1 VKSKSRLFSTI
12 AVHGG
17 EEPKFPVGA
26 VAQPIYQTST
36 FVFKSTAKVKRF
48 QEGDPSLY
56 LYTRYGNPTIRAAEE
71 KIAQLEGGE
80 AGLVFTSGMAAI
92 STTILTLCSTGDKIL
107 ATRSLYG
114 GTHHLFMSILPRL
127 GIQVNYIDSE
137 TLEPFAKLVDRS
149 TKVFYIETPTNPNLK
164 IVDIKKVVALA
175 KKHNLTTV
183 IDNTFATPYNQKPI
197 KMGIDV
203 AIESGTKY
211 LAGHSDLIVGTV
223 VGKKSFIK
231 KASYFRKILGGS
243 CDPMGA
249 YFLLRGMKTLALRV
263 EKQNQNGMAI
273 AKFLEKH
280 PKIKRVYYPGLP
292 SHPQHKLAASQMQG
306 FGGMI
311 TLEVGGGLKGATK
324 VIDSFKLILNAS
336 SLGGVQSLASLPV
349 LTSHYGFSKED
360 LKKADV
366 STGMVRLS
374 CGIEDTPDLISDLKQ
389 ALNKLK

>member
-1 VKSKSRLFSTI
+1 MKSKYKLFSTI

-17 EEPKFPVGA
+17 EETKFPIGA

-36 FVFKSTAKVKRF
+36 FVFESTSKIKRF

-71 KIAQLEGGE
+71 KVAQLEGGNE
-80 AGLVFTSGMAAI
+80 GLVFTSGMAAI
-92 STTILTLCSTGDKIL
+92 STTILTLCSTGDKII

-127 GIQVNYIDSE
+127 GIQVNYVDSE
-137 TLEPFAKLVDRS
+137 TLEPFAKLIDKS
-149 TKVFYIETPTNPNLK
+149 TKLFYIETPTNPNLK

-175 KKHNLTTV
+175 RKHNLTTV

-203 AIESGTKY
+203 SIESGTKY

-243 CDPMGA
+243 CDPLGA
-249 YFLLRGMKTLALRV
+249 YLLLRGMKTLAVRV
-263 EKQNQNGMAI
+263 EKQNQNGMLVAN
-273 AKFLEKH
+273 FLAKH
-280 PKIKRVYYPGLP
+280 PKVKGVFYPGLP
-292 SHPQHKLAASQMQG
+292 SHPQHNLAKSQMKS
-306 FGGMI
+306 FGGMV
-311 TLEVGGGLKGATK
+311 TFELAGGLAAATK
-324 VIDSFKLILNAS
+324 VIDNFKLILNAS
-336 SLGGVQSLASLPV
+336 SLGSVESLASLPV

-366 STGMVRLS
+366 STGMVRIS
-374 CGIEDTPDLISDLKQ
+374 CGIEDTVDLISDLKQ

>member
-1 VKSKSRLFSTI
+1 MKSKSRLFSTI

-17 EEPKFPVGA
+17 KEPKFPIGA

-36 FVFKSTAKVKRF
+36 FIFESTAKVKRF

-56 LYTRYGNPTIRAAEE
+56 LYTRYGNPTIKAAEE

-80 AGLVFTSGMAAI
+80 EGLVFTSGMAAI
-92 STTILTLCSTGDKIL
+92 STTLLTLCSSGDKII

-127 GIQVNYIDSE
+127 GIQVNYVDSE
-137 TLEPFAKLVDRS
+137 TLEPFSKLIDKS

-175 KKHNLTTV
+175 KKYNLTTV

-243 CDPMGA
+243 CDPLGA
-249 YFLLRGMKTLALRV
+249 YLLLRGMKTLAVRV
-263 EKQNQNGMAI
+263 EKQNQNGMAV
-273 AKFLEKH
+273 AKFLEKN
-280 PKIKRVYYPGLP
+280 PKVKRVFYPGLP
-292 SHPQHKLAASQMQG
+292 SHPQYNLAKSQMKD
-306 FGGMI
+306 FGGMV
-311 TLEVGGGLKGATK
+311 TFEVGAGLKGATK

-336 SLGGVQSLASLPV
+336 SLGSVESLASLPI

-360 LKKADV
+360 LKKTDV
-366 STGMVRLS
+366 TSGMIRLS
-374 CGIEDTPDLISDLKQ
+374 CGIEETPDLISDLKQ

>member
-1 VKSKSRLFSTI
+1 VKSKSKLFSTL
-12 AVHGG
+12 AVHAG
-17 EEPKFPVGA
+17 EDDRFPIGA
-26 VAQPIYQTST
+26 VAKPIYQTST
-36 FVFKSTAKVKRF
+36 FVFQSTAKVKRF

-56 LYTRYGNPTIRAAEE
+56 LYTRYGNPTITAAEE

-92 STTILTLCSTGDKIL
+92 STTILTLCSSGDKIL

-127 GIQVNYIDSE
+127 GIQVNYVDSE
-137 TLEPFAKLVDRS
+137 TLEPFAKLINKS
-149 TKVFYIETPTNPNLK
+149 SKVFYIETPTNPNLK

-231 KASYFRKILGGS
+231 KAGYFRKILGGS

-249 YFLLRGMKTLALRV
+249 YLLLRGMKTLAVRV
-263 EKQNQNGMAI
+263 EKQNQNGIAL

-280 PKIKRVYYPGLP
+280 PKVKRVCYPGLP
-292 SHPQHKLAASQMQG
+292 SHPQHKLAKSQMKG
-306 FGGMI
+306 FGGMV
-311 TLEVGGGLKGATK
+311 TFEVGGGLKGATR

-336 SLGGVQSLASLPV
+336 SLGSVESLASLPI

-366 STGMVRLS
+366 TSGMIRLS
-374 CGIEDTPDLISDLKQ
+374 CGIEETPDLLSDLKQ